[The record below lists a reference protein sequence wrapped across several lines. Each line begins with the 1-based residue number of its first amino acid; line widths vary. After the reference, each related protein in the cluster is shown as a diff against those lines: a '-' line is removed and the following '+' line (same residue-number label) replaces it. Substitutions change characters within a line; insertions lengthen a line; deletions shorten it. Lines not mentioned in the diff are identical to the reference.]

1 MSTAVF
7 PGDVEPARDK
17 SPGLVGFRE
26 PGVTASG
33 LLAGVSLPG

>member
-1 MSTAVF
+1 MSQVVLQAWF
-7 PGDVEPARDK
+7 EGK

-26 PGVTASG
+26 PAVTAAG